1 MFYFRWGSWLT
12 MWSWLQLNRESLW
25 RSLGSLSLSRR
36 RPFSGSCELN
46 QSPVLS
52 LRITALR
59 SPTGVWWLF
68 EKTHWR
74 SPPIF
79 KYTFCVLYSGS
90 MRACTTMQS
99 TSKFPTHQTWHKRN
113 GLTFWQTPQRYLCW
127 SLLLTICWL
136 KQLANRTP
144 FIMSLKYIF
153 LVVPSFDNVSE
164 VCLTSWKIASIFV
177 YVSFSLSQ
185 RWPQWWLGLCTC
197 RLEEQKASWTT
208 LMLTLKQYDFQSYFV
223 NLKCLTLQ
231 DAVFLFDNWS
241 VNHHEV
247 YSKCIFIF
255 VYIVY
260 INII

>member
-12 MWSWLQLNRESLW
+12 MWSWLQVNRESLW

-46 QSPVLS
+46 QSLVLL

-113 GLTFWQTPQRYLCW
+113 GLTFWQTLQRYLCW

-144 FIMSLKYIF
+144 FIMSLKCIF
-153 LVVPSFDNVSE
+153 LVVPWFLV
-164 VCLTSWKIASIFV
+164 LTV
-177 YVSFSLSQ
+177 
-185 RWPQWWLGLCTC
+185 P
-197 RLEEQKASWTT
+197 
-208 LMLTLKQYDFQSYFV
+208 
-223 NLKCLTLQ
+223 LKCVWQVGKLFP
-231 DAVFLFDNWS
+231 FLFMYLS
-241 VNHHEV
+241 VSHRGGHDGGSDSVLAGWRSRNPAGQH
-247 YSKCIFIF
+247 
-255 VYIVY
+255 
-260 INII
+260 